1 MSYIK
6 ILPSGKSQVAK
17 DEAFCELLG
26 NALPKND
33 VLFTKIFDE
42 FDKTIRLKDRSITS
56 AALSNVH
63 GDWYE
68 WILAIAA
75 WNHFCTNPDSHLAIL
90 LPNVSQFDVTTL
102 YEKHLT
108 ELIVDLKKKVSEA
121 SGVQLITSNPD
132 FVIIDRNIA
141 QKIVGEDSVINEFT
155 PIILEKLAGVYKKFI
170 GKCSFEQIVGYISVK
185 TSLRPDRRLQIPHE
199 GSLMKA
205 IYAHLQTREWIT
217 NPKGLKYYAI
227 STKMTI
233 PDKKALATVAT
244 HSLTTVFSLPQAA
257 VDEAFEV
264 NTLQHADLVFSSIL
278 SLPQFASE

>member
-1 MSYIK
+1 MPYVR
-6 ILPSGKSQVAK
+6 ILPSGKPQVIK

-26 NALPKND
+26 NSLPAKD

-42 FDKTIRLKDRSITS
+42 FDEIIRLKDRRITS

-68 WILAIAA
+68 WMLAIAA
-75 WNHFCTNPDSHLAIL
+75 WNYFCTNPDSHLAIL

-102 YEKHLT
+102 YEKRLT
-108 ELIVDLKKKVSEA
+108 DLIVNLRMKVSEA
-121 SGVQLITSNPD
+121 SGVQLVTSNPD
-132 FVIIDRNIA
+132 FVIIERNLA
-141 QKIVGEDSVINEFT
+141 QKIIGKQTEINMIT
-155 PIILEKLAGVYKKFI
+155 PLNLEELAGYYKKFI
-170 GKCSFEQIVGYISVK
+170 GKCNFDQIEGYLSVK

-217 NPKGLKYYAI
+217 IPKGLKYYAI
-227 STKMTI
+227 STKMTK
-233 PDKKALATVAT
+233 PDKNALKTVAT

-264 NTLQHADLVFSSIL
+264 NTMQHAERVFSLIL
-278 SLPQFASE
+278 S